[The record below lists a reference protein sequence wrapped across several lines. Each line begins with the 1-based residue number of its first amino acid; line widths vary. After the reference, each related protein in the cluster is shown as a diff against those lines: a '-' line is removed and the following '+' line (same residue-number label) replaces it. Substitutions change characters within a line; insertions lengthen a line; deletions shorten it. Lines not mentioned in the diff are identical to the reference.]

1 MISFIYG
8 EYDQSIGYID
18 LLKNMENDKIK
29 VFVEKG
35 QDHHLVRVR
44 KAFKKYL
51 KNIYLKLIIKDNL
64 NCDIIKL

>member
-1 MISFIYG
+1 MISFIYD

-35 QDHHLVRVR
+35 QDHYFS
-44 KAFKKYL
+44 KSEESFQEIPEKYL
-51 KNIYLKLIIKDNL
+51 FEIDN
-64 NCDIIKL
+64 KR